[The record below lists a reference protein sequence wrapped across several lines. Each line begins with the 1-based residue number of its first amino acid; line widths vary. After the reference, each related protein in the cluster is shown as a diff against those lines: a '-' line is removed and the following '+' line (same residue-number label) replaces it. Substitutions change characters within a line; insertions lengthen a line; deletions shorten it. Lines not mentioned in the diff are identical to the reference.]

1 MPAVCRYQAV
11 ILDPEDSG
19 YGRTLRETFT
29 QRCAELGLALNQNVV
44 ILDEKNYDKYFNK
57 RAPAAAVYYGIG
69 RSGACTIV
77 AEKMREGAI
86 PILPAVLDL
95 NQCKYNLPT
104 VLKRLNAHQI
114 DIHDKC
120 QDEAASWLMEELGL
134 IKKQRLVFISYRR
147 EDSVG
152 VAQQLDR
159 ALDARLF
166 QVFLDTHSI
175 RRGALFQDVIGDRM
189 SDADLM
195 IFLDTPGALSSRWVA
210 EELSIA
216 HNLGLG
222 VFHITW
228 PEHKPYRELE
238 LSKRYSLTLD
248 SFRDGRAKPGH
259 NAMLTDETVGTIV
272 AEIESFR
279 AQAFAARRT
288 RVITSLHRQAE
299 EFGISSIV
307 RPDRYVEMQVNGQP
321 ALSVY
326 PVVGQPSTQLMEK
339 VHRESNSDIQASLV
353 YDHYG
358 IIDATAQHLQ
368 WLNEHVPVKTVPLTE
383 VGQWLSKQI
392 RR

>member
-1 MPAVCRYQAV
+1 MPAVCPYQAV
-11 ILDPEDSG
+11 VLDPEDSG

-29 QRCAELGLALNQNVV
+29 QRCAELGLTLNQNLV
-44 ILDEKNYDKYFNK
+44 ILDEKNYDNQFNK

-69 RSGACTIV
+69 RTDECTAV
-77 AEKMREGAI
+77 AEKLRKDAV
-86 PILPAVLDL
+86 PIFPAVLDL
-95 NQCKYNLPT
+95 KECKQRLPT
-104 VLKRLNAHQI
+104 ALKRLNAHQI

-120 QDEAASWLMEELGL
+120 QNEAALWLTEELGL
-134 IKKQRLVFISYRR
+134 LKKQRLVFISYRR
-147 EDSVG
+147 EDSLS

-159 ALDARLF
+159 VLDARLF

-175 RRGALFQDVIGDRM
+175 RRGALFQEVIGDRM
-189 SDADLM
+189 ADADLM

-222 VFHITW
+222 VFHIIW

-238 LSKRYSLTLD
+238 LSKRYSLTLE
-248 SFRDGRAKPGH
+248 SFRDGCAKPSH
-259 NAMLTDETVGTIV
+259 NAMLTDETAGAIV

-288 RVITSLHRQAE
+288 RVITSLHRRAE
-299 EFGISSIV
+299 EFGISAIV
-307 RPDRYVEMQVNGQP
+307 RPDRYVDMQVNGQP

-339 VHRESNSDIQASLV
+339 VHRESNSDIPASLV

-383 VGQWLSKQI
+383 VGQWLSKLI
-392 RR
+392 HR